1 MRSLLI
7 PSIALV
13 LLGSTPAVAQRVV
26 PRAPVIG
33 SFGECA
39 VRQSPGVAR
48 SLMQTELGS
57 REEYQRAR
65 QLFMANGACIRGRAV
80 LSSQVGE
87 IRGTAAEALLRAD
100 QAALARLADSPARP
114 AVRVPVAEG
123 RAFVAAY
130 AACLADADPAKSVAL
145 LATERQSRAE
155 LDAVMAFGDTLN
167 DCMPMEASYRIDR
180 FDVRN
185 HIAARL
191 YQIAYA
197 NQPEPS
203 DA

>member
-1 MRSLLI
+1 MNRLLFLFL
-7 PSIALV
+7 ALV
-13 LLGSTPAVAQRVV
+13 TIAIAPAAAQRSV

-57 REEYQRAR
+57 REEYDRAR
-65 QLFMANGACIRGRAV
+65 QLFMANEACIRGRAV

-87 IRGTAAEALLRAD
+87 IRGTAAEALLRRD
-100 QAALARLADSPARP
+100 QAALARLASMPSRP
-114 AVRVPVAEG
+114 ATRAPMAEG

-130 AACLADADPAKSVAL
+130 GACLADADPGRSVAL

-155 LDAVMAFGDTLN
+155 FDAVMAFGDTLN
-167 DCMPMEASYRIDR
+167 HCMPMEAQYRIDR

-191 YQIAYA
+191 YQIAYS